1 MKSLTLRR
9 ARERSATDRATDRR
23 ERPRGAAPTEA
34 SPTDASRDADARDTA
49 RRPRERSN
57 ARAYF
62 ARPGARARGRGAGA
76 MATARGDDD
85 ARAARRF
92 DSIDD
97 DDDGTRARTRD
108 ARDAAMREELAKR
121 FPTCDWREAR
131 AMDDAC
137 VVLVRAAVAAERHG
151 ARALS
156 CGARRVAGED
166 EDDASQRMARG
177 GSNSS
182 NASAGTSFSR
192 EAYELEQLTAAVR
205 GADLKTPEETEYK
218 LVFCGA
224 DVGGMLSRTM
234 QVVDRIGL
242 EVKDAQAHKS
252 VDGMALNF
260 FTVVGYEGED
270 ERALEEA
277 VEAALVNEES
287 EEKKPPVPLIINA
300 APPKS
305 GVKRRRDARAR
316 GGEAFSPS
324 TSAEHHGKSQRAAA
338 SFGGRASSRRSHSRS
353 GSELSMNDSFNN
365 TASAT
370 DTPGSEE
377 ATEEP
382 MSEDNSDGAL
392 SVGSDIDSKKLQIG
406 RKIGEGTFGTL
417 YHGIY
422 PSRTREGRV
431 VHIEVALKY
440 VTLKRDDVKSA
451 RLDFFQEVKMLRT
464 LKHANLVGYVG
475 SVVEGSELCLVT
487 EFMAKGPLLE
497 YLRENG
503 PMRKVEAIRVAVGI
517 TRGMTYLH
525 EVGVIHRDLRAANV
539 LLSGSFD
546 AKISDFGLARRVP
559 RNRSRMTAETGTYRW
574 MAPEVITHGE
584 YDVKADVFSFA
595 ITLWEIVTGGAN
607 PYGELN
613 PLQAA
618 VAVVQRGIRPPIPH
632 KCDPLFAELMQNCWK
647 TVPQS
652 RPRFR
657 DLQPLLEARDSPEEV
672 IETLAKPPSKSF
684 FSKFRFGRKQQ

>member
-1 MKSLTLRR
+1 
-9 ARERSATDRATDRR
+9 
-23 ERPRGAAPTEA
+23 
-34 SPTDASRDADARDTA
+34 
-49 RRPRERSN
+49 
-57 ARAYF
+57 
-62 ARPGARARGRGAGA
+62 

-85 ARAARRF
+85 AREATTTRDDARGAA
-92 DSIDD
+92 
-97 DDDGTRARTRD
+97 GTRATTRD
-108 ARDAAMREELAKR
+108 ARDDAMREELAKR

-131 AMDDAC
+131 LMDDAC
-137 VVLVRAAVAAERHG
+137 VALVRAAVAAERHG
-151 ARALS
+151 ATALA
-156 CGARRVAGED
+156 CGARRVGTAGED
-166 EDDASQRMARG
+166 EDDGGASQRMAPG

-182 NASAGTSFSR
+182 NASNATAFSR
-192 EAYELEQLTAAVR
+192 EAYELEQLTLAVR
-205 GADLKTPEETEYK
+205 GADLTTPEETEYK

-234 QVVDRIGL
+234 RVIDRIGL

-260 FTVVGYEGED
+260 FTVVGYEGDD

-277 VEAALVNEES
+277 VEAALVNEEI
-287 EEKKPPVPLIINA
+287 EGKKPPIPLIINA
-300 APPKS
+300 APHKS
-305 GVKRRRDARAR
+305 GLKRRRDARAR

-324 TSAEHHGKSQRAAA
+324 TSGEHHGKSQRAAA
-338 SFGGRASSRRSHSRS
+338 SFGGRTTSDQRSHSRS

-365 TASAT
+365 NTPSAT

-382 MSEDNSDGAL
+382 MSEDTSGGAL

-406 RKIGEGTFGTL
+406 RKLGEGTFGTL

-422 PSRTREGRV
+422 PSRTKEGRV
-431 VHIEVALKY
+431 VHIEVSLKY
-440 VTLKRDDVKSA
+440 LTLKREDA

-464 LKHANLVGYVG
+464 LKNANVIMYIG

-497 YLRENG
+497 YLRKNG
-503 PMRKVEAIRVAVGI
+503 PMRKLEAIRVAVGI
-517 TRGMTYLH
+517 ARGMTYLH
-525 EVGVIHRDLRAANV
+525 EVGVIHRDLRASNV
-539 LLSGSFD
+539 LISGSFD
-546 AKISDFGLARRVP
+546 AKICDFGLARRVP
-559 RNRSRMTAETGTYRW
+559 RDGSKMTAETGTYRW

-595 ITLWEIVTGGAN
+595 ITLWEIVTGGAT
-607 PYGELN
+607 PYEELN

-618 VAVVQRGIRPPIPH
+618 VAVVQRGIRPPIPR
-632 KCDPLFAELMQNCWK
+632 KCDPLFADLMQNCWK

-657 DLQPLLEARDSPEEV
+657 DLQPLLEARDSPEAV

-684 FSKFRFGRKQQ
+684 FSKFRFGKRQNINQ